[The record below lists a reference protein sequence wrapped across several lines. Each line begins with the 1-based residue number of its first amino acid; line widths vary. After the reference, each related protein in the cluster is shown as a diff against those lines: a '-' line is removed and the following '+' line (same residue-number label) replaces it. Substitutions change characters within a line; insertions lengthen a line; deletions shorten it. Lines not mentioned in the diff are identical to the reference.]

1 MTELSTDLQP
11 PLIDLLL
18 AVADDKLVLGSRNSD
33 WTGLAP
39 LLEEDIAFSALAQD
53 EIGHAATLYQLIA
66 PWLYTT
72 PDKLAYGR
80 RPQEYRCAAIVE
92 APDDFDWAAA
102 IVRQFFCDNFDGLR
116 LARLARSSYE
126 PLAKLTARLLAEERI
141 HVAHANSW
149 LTRLGRGGDESRT
162 RMQAALDRLA
172 PLAPGLFEPTRDVA
186 LLESAGVYPP
196 QGDMFAQWRDG
207 LLATARD
214 AGLRLKLDAPDPA
227 AIGGRRGRHS
237 PDFVPLLTELTEVFS
252 LEPDGAW

>member
-1 MTELSTDLQP
+1 MNELPAELQP

-18 AVADDKLVLGSRNSD
+18 AVADDKLMLGSRNSD

-39 LLEEDIAFSALAQD
+39 LLEEDIAFSAMAQD

-72 PDKLAYGR
+72 ADKLAYGR
-80 RPQEYRCAAIVE
+80 RPEEYRCAAIVE
-92 APDDFDWAAA
+92 APDDFDWAVA

-116 LARLARSSYE
+116 LARLARSAYE
-126 PLAKLTARLLAEERI
+126 PLAKLAARLLAEERI
-141 HVAHANSW
+141 HVAHADSW

-172 PLAPGLFEPTRDVA
+172 PLAPALFEPTRDVG
-186 LLESAGVYPP
+186 LLESAGIYPV
-196 QGDMFAQWRDG
+196 QGDMFARWRDA
-207 LLATARD
+207 LHATARE
-214 AGLRLKLDAPDPA
+214 AGLHLNLAAVDAA

-237 PDFVPLLTELTEVFS
+237 ADFVPLLTELTEVYA